1 MTGTPP
7 PWIIADRVTGVVKE
21 TGMSDVDAMLSSLNG
36 KHGILGCLLVA
47 GDGSIVSSSLPE
59 DIDNSTL
66 GALSATLFSNND
78 VSLQRMNR
86 GALSQMTLLTDQG
99 ILHFCQVDGHYLI
112 VLTAKGQR
120 INLEGLIRSVEEQI
134 GQLKPMLG

>member
-1 MTGTPP
+1 M
-7 PWIIADRVTGVVKE
+7 ADNGE
-21 TGMSDVDAMLSSLNG
+21 IQAMLSSLNG
-36 KHGILGCLLVA
+36 KHGILGCLLVG
-47 GDGSIVSSSLPE
+47 GDGSIVSSSLPG

-86 GALSQMTLLTDQG
+86 GSLSQMTLLTDQG

-134 GQLKPMLG
+134 GHLKPMLD

>member
-1 MTGTPP
+1 M
-7 PWIIADRVTGVVKE
+7 ADNGEIHAV
-21 TGMSDVDAMLSSLNG
+21 LSSLNG
-36 KHGILGCLLVA
+36 KHGILGCLLVG
-47 GDGSIVSSSLPE
+47 GDGSIVSSSLPP

-86 GALSQMTLLTDQG
+86 GSLSQMTLLTDQG

-120 INLEGLIRSVEEQI
+120 INLEGLIRSVEEQVGHLI
-134 GQLKPMLG
+134 PILE

>member
-1 MTGTPP
+1 M
-7 PWIIADRVTGVVKE
+7 ADNGE
-21 TGMSDVDAMLSSLNG
+21 IHAMLSSLNG
-36 KHGILGCLLVA
+36 KHGILGCLLVG
-47 GDGSIVSSSLPE
+47 GDGSIVSSSLPA

-134 GQLKPMLG
+134 GHLKPILG

>member
-1 MTGTPP
+1 
-7 PWIIADRVTGVVKE
+7 
-21 TGMSDVDAMLSSLNG
+21 MSENGEIQALLSSLNG
-36 KHGILGCLLVA
+36 KHGILGCLLIG
-47 GDGSIVSSSLPE
+47 GDGSVVSSSLPQ
-59 DIDNSTL
+59 DIDTSTL

-120 INLEGLIRSVEEQI
+120 INLEGLIRSVEEQV
-134 GQLKPMLG
+134 GSLKPKLG

>member
-1 MTGTPP
+1 M
-7 PWIIADRVTGVVKE
+7 ADNGE
-21 TGMSDVDAMLSSLNG
+21 IHAMLSSLNG
-36 KHGILGCLLVA
+36 KHGILGCLLVG
-47 GDGSIVSSSLPE
+47 GDGSIVSSSLPA

-134 GQLKPMLG
+134 GHLKPIFG